1 MEYDDEMRPKIS
13 CIEYDNLKKSQQ
25 EALKEVESSKIKG
38 MIFANLAHDLKTPI
52 AVIESA
58 VQMLERDCDIYEGT
72 DVKLS
77 DDERKNN
84 IKRHLGFIRSNSSSL
99 IRMIKNIS
107 MMCRMDNGTYVLEKT
122 KCNIVTIIE
131 DKVMS
136 MIPYAKHRDVE
147 ILFDTEE
154 EEIDVECDVEKV
166 EAIVQNLISNAI
178 KYNVNKGSV
187 DINVA
192 TLDDRVVISVKDTGI
207 GIPEKDIDEVF
218 GRYNRGSDAK
228 DHSYEGSGIG
238 LYLVKMITQ
247 MHGGE
252 VGVTSELGRGTE
264 FRVSLPLG
272 NI

>member
-72 DVKLS
+72 DIKLS

-136 MIPYAKHRDVE
+136 MIPYAKHRNIE
-147 ILFDTEE
+147 MLFDTEE
-154 EEIDVECDVEKV
+154 EEIDVNCDVDKI

-178 KYNVNKGSV
+178 KYNVNEGSIN
-187 DINVA
+187 INVA
-192 TLDDRVVISVKDTGI
+192 KTNEMVVITVKDTGR
-207 GIPEKDIDEVF
+207 GIPQENIKGIFE
-218 GRYNRGSDAK
+218 RYNRFIDVK
-228 DHSYEGSGIG
+228 ENRCEGSGIG
-238 LYLVKMITQ
+238 LYVVKTIAE

-252 VGVTSELGRGTE
+252 VGVQSEIGKGTE
-264 FRVSLPLG
+264 FIVSLPLS
-272 NI
+272 NM